1 MLYYKNFIFSYFE
14 FLKKNSEIKNY
25 SFKSNKNYFFLEINN
40 FLYKNEN
47 NKLEN
52 IVFMKKKFFKFI

>member
-40 FLYKNEN
+40 FLYKNQN